1 MEYTQETRQ
10 LVSKWPYKSGERM
23 TIGNKAF
30 EILRVEKQGNGKY
43 LVYYRELDSRPN
55 ACRNGR

>member
-10 LVSKWPYKSGERM
+10 LVSKWPYKPGDRM
-23 TIGNKAF
+23 VIGNEVF
-30 EILRVEKQGNGKY
+30 DVLRVERHPHGF